1 MSRSKRLV
9 DLVRALK
16 EAAPGALTAKALA
29 ERFSVSER
37 TIYRDMSKL
46 IESGI
51 PIEGEAGLGY
61 VLAPGD
67 GPPMPAL
74 TWRQAETLWR
84 GARIISLVAREEGA
98 QTAARSLAA
107 LSAVLGDDRVQR
119 LAAEPVL
126 PEPGELKPVPAVL
139 NALERAID
147 AGRTLRVDYVELD
160 ESEMKIE
167 GRPSALT
174 MIGDAVI
181 LTLDT
186 EAGPRPLRAERIKRL
201 TVTAAN
207 TGR

>member
-29 ERFSVSER
+29 DRFSVSER

-84 GARIISLVAREEGA
+84 GARILSLVAKEEGA

-126 PEPGELKPVPAVL
+126 PEAGELKPVPAVL
-139 NALERAID
+139 GALERAIE
-147 AGRTLRVDYVELD
+147 AGRTIVAERAALVAAGCAAPGQQ
-160 ESEMKIE
+160 E
-167 GRPSALT
+167 GAGERGGESALHV
-174 MIGDAVI
+174 GG
-181 LTLDT
+181 L
-186 EAGPRPLRAERIKRL
+186 PLG
-201 TVTAAN
+201 VYP
-207 TGR
+207 G